1 MFTPTS
7 GRQRRAD
14 DQRRQ
19 PEAVQEPDRVVER
32 VAVAVDGREER
43 DLGDRADAG
52 REQQQRDQAEPIDR
66 RGERQR
72 GHHADRAREER
83 ARVGRLERT
92 GGEPAEHREHERR
105 AEQVAVDEEAVLD
118 DVERQP

>member
-52 REQQQRDQAEPIDR
+52 RER
-66 RGERQR
+66 RPDSGNS
-72 GHHADRAREER
+72 G
-83 ARVGRLERT
+83 GT
-92 GGEPAEHREHERR
+92 GGGTPGS
-105 AEQVAVDEEAVLD
+105 
-118 DVERQP
+118 